1 MLTEIIAR
9 NMWIAP
15 QRGSCEY
22 FDDVQNLIAIWPMCH
37 ERLQI
42 TLNAKTF
49 INTLSSE
56 HPMVY
61 EYVRTHYHE
70 S

>member
-1 MLTEIIAR
+1 MLTEIVAR

-22 FDDVQNLIAIWPMCH
+22 FDDVQNLIAIWPMCN

-42 TLNAKTF
+42 TLNAESF

-56 HPMVY
+56 YPMVY
-61 EYVRTHYHE
+61 EYVRTHYYG